1 MKLLIQEMLNYS
13 RIVSVVLYKQCVY
26 VLFIN
31 LEVSCFS

>member
-13 RIVSVVLYKQCVY
+13 RIVSVLYKQCVY